1 MSAFLQIKLENRRP
15 IPLMAVIANI
25 MFRVPSMF
33 VFWTRRICWN
43 LSGETSDILFVRIY
57 QSKWKTIN
65 ICMNRTRP
73 WCIQSWSQNYISLEL
88 VWELEYDFLSGE
100 FLVDVAESFQFV
112 FNISLHGFVEVDLE
126 IRIEIKVQNLWFRRV
141 GHVISTYLEKSGGV
155 KSDTGSLSDNFG
167 REAQI
172 IQDSIVDRSQSSA
185 EWSLLLLVFGLT
197 GWFWQD
203 SSLK

>member
-126 IRIEIKVQNLWFRRV
+126 IRIEIKIQNLWCRRV

-172 IQDSIVDRSQSSA
+172 IQDSIVNRSQSSA

>member
-126 IRIEIKVQNLWFRRV
+126 IRNEIHVQNLWFRHF

-172 IQDSIVDRSQSSA
+172 IQDSIVNRSQSSA

>member
-1 MSAFLQIKLENRRP
+1 M
-15 IPLMAVIANI
+15 
-25 MFRVPSMF
+25 
-33 VFWTRRICWN
+33 
-43 LSGETSDILFVRIY
+43 
-57 QSKWKTIN
+57 
-65 ICMNRTRP
+65 
-73 WCIQSWSQNYISLEL
+73 

-126 IRIEIKVQNLWFRRV
+126 MQIRTRFRHSNQTQKIV
-141 GHVISTYLEKSGGV
+141 YLEKSGGV

-172 IQDSIVDRSQSSA
+172 IQDSIVNRSQSSA

>member
-65 ICMNRTRP
+65 ICMNRTRL
-73 WCIQSWSQNYISLEL
+73 WCIQSWYYRITSLEL

-126 IRIEIKVQNLWFRRV
+126 IQIRTSSRFRHLNRTRIKDSVPWEVWWRQVWHGFSFRQFRQ
-141 GHVISTYLEKSGGV
+141 GST
-155 KSDTGSLSDNFG
+155 NHP
-167 REAQI
+167 R
-172 IQDSIVDRSQSSA
+172 
-185 EWSLLLLVFGLT
+185 
-197 GWFWQD
+197 
-203 SSLK
+203 

>member
-1 MSAFLQIKLENRRP
+1 
-15 IPLMAVIANI
+15 
-25 MFRVPSMF
+25 
-33 VFWTRRICWN
+33 
-43 LSGETSDILFVRIY
+43 
-57 QSKWKTIN
+57 
-65 ICMNRTRP
+65 
-73 WCIQSWSQNYISLEL
+73 L

-126 IRIEIKVQNLWFRRV
+126 
-141 GHVISTYLEKSGGV
+141 KSGGV

-172 IQDSIVDRSQSSA
+172 IQDSIVNRSQSSA

>member
-1 MSAFLQIKLENRRP
+1 M
-15 IPLMAVIANI
+15 
-25 MFRVPSMF
+25 
-33 VFWTRRICWN
+33 
-43 LSGETSDILFVRIY
+43 
-57 QSKWKTIN
+57 
-65 ICMNRTRP
+65 
-73 WCIQSWSQNYISLEL
+73 
-88 VWELEYDFLSGE
+88 
-100 FLVDVAESFQFV
+100 
-112 FNISLHGFVEVDLE
+112 DLE
-126 IRIEIKVQNLWFRRV
+126 IRNEILCSELMISTF

-172 IQDSIVDRSQSSA
+172 IQDSIVNRSQSSA